1 MWFLKSFGP
10 NVKAQHSSSLN
21 FAAAVINLNNCSVF
35 KMHNNSTLMFEL
47 QTWVSIRCRQ
57 IRDPKLQMFLSNCIT
72 MMFSFSFFKSSLR
85 IASKL
90 TQDWKTSRL
99 IYDLTLAKNLTL
111 VNFLAVVR
119 RSATLQIV
127 PNTKTE
133 HTPTR

>member
-1 MWFLKSFGP
+1 MPTDTRSKVLD
-10 NVKAQHSSSLN
+10 VSLQLFYN
-21 FAAAVINLNNCSVF
+21 DVF
-35 KMHNNSTLMFEL
+35 F
-47 QTWVSIRCRQ
+47 
-57 IRDPKLQMFLSNCIT
+57 F
-72 MMFSFSFFKSSLR
+72 FFKSSLR

-133 HTPTR
+133 LTPTR